1 MRLSVATALF
11 ALAGCASGGGTPN
24 AASAG
29 APEAPPS
36 MECLP
41 GVDTD
46 ARADFSPSMTFAWRL
61 SEDAF
66 ELADPSP
73 PSRDA
78 ETATVQSWT
87 EGPLLEWLQQ
97 KNRLVEAAR
106 SELNLAAEGSH
117 DQRIMAGA
125 LVGLL
130 YEDVARVLLDVPLPR
145 DLRNEEPI
153 VVEAFEDVVEAQ
165 ARPYVE
171 HAKRAFRACAAN
183 ARPYDHR
190 HAWAHFCS
198 ARAANLPLLREQR
211 EAEGTTVE
219 VIAPE

>member
-1 MRLSVATALF
+1 MRLSSLLAIV
-11 ALAGCASGGGTPN
+11 LAGCASGGGTPDT
-24 AASAG
+24 ATAG
-29 APEAPPS
+29 APDAPAS

-41 GVDTD
+41 GVSADTQ
-46 ARADFSPSMTFAWRL
+46 ADFSQSMTFAWRL
-61 SEDAF
+61 SADAF
-66 ELADPSP
+66 ELADPVP

-78 ETATVQSWT
+78 DTATVQAWT
-87 EGPLLEWLQQ
+87 DGPLLEWLNQ

-106 SELNLAAEGSH
+106 SELNLAAEESH
-117 DQRIMAGA
+117 DQRTMAGA

-130 YEDVARVLLDVPLPR
+130 YEDVGRVLLEVPLPR

-165 ARPYVE
+165 ARPYIE

-183 ARPYDHR
+183 AEPHEHL

-198 ARAANLPLLREQR
+198 ARAANLPMLRPER

-219 VIAPE
+219 VIAPD

>member
-1 MRLSVATALF
+1 MRVSGTVLIF
-11 ALAGCASGGGTPN
+11 ALVGCASGGGTPET
-24 AASAG
+24 ATAG
-29 APEAPPS
+29 APDAPPS

-41 GVDTD
+41 GVGSE
-46 ARADFSPSMTFAWRL
+46 ARTDFSQSMTFAWRL

-66 ELADPSP
+66 ELADPVA
-73 PSRDA
+73 PSAGAD
-78 ETATVQSWT
+78 TATVQAWT
-87 EGPLLEWLQQ
+87 DGPLLEWLNQ

-106 SELNLAAEGSH
+106 SELNLAAEESH
-117 DQRIMAGA
+117 DQRTMAGA

-145 DLRNEEPI
+145 DLRNEERI
-153 VVEAFEDVVEAQ
+153 VVEAFEDVVESQ
-165 ARPYVE
+165 ARPYIE

-183 ARPYDHR
+183 AEPHEHL

-198 ARAANLPLLREQR
+198 ARAANLPVLRSAR